1 MTRSLLFVACAS
13 VLALTGCATD
23 PVTGQAIYG
32 RTATGAIIGAL
43 GGAAAGTLAGGR
55 DGRNA
60 AVGAAVGALAGAG
73 IGRYMDQQ
81 EADMRKAVAN
91 TGIGI
96 QRVGDNIE
104 LVMPSD
110 VTFAKNSDAIDAQFT
125 PVLSQVAKSLNLYP
139 KTTIDIIGHASTDG
153 DANYNMDLSRRRADS
168 VRMFLQGSG
177 VLPARMMS
185 TGMGETQ
192 PLILP
197 ERTEADRAKNRRVQ
211 IELRPVTEG

>member
-1 MTRSLLFVACAS
+1 MTRSLHFVACAAIL
-13 VLALTGCATD
+13 VLGACATD

-32 RTATGAIIGAL
+32 RTATGAVIGAL
-43 GGAAAGTLAGGR
+43 GGAAAGTLAGGK

-60 AVGAAVGALAGAG
+60 MVGAAVGALAGAG

-96 QRVGDNIE
+96 ERVGDNIE

-110 VTFAKNSDAIDAQFT
+110 VTFAKDSSSIDAQFT
-125 PVLSQVAKSLNLYP
+125 PVLTQVAKSLNLYP

-153 DANYNMDLSRRRADS
+153 DANHNMELSRQRADS
-168 VRMFLQGSG
+168 VRVFLQGSG
-177 VLPARMMS
+177 VLPARMVS

-192 PLILP
+192 PLVLP
-197 ERTEADRAKNRRVQ
+197 ERTEADRKKNRRVQ
-211 IELRPVTEG
+211 IELRPVTQG